1 MSPRQ
6 KLTLLFNELFKSV
19 GSTPSF
25 GDVKLSDRPDLADFQ
40 CNGAMQASKAQKQN
54 PRILA
59 ESIKELAEKTT
70 QDYDFSLAGPGFINI
85 SLKDALILKY
95 INALSQDPQLGFER
109 PIKSEKIIIDYG
121 GQNIAKP
128 MHVGHLRS
136 SVIGQSLKYLLRFMG
151 HDVLGDI
158 HMGDWGTQMGMLII
172 AIEEK
177 WPDLPYFDP
186 AFQGDYPKTSPV
198 NLQDLDIIYPDIS
211 GRCKED
217 KNLAE
222 KARLA
227 TFELQ
232 SGRRGYKALWQ
243 HFVDISVADIKVD
256 LDILGVNFE
265 QWFGESRYQQMA
277 ENLIQ
282 DLESRKVAYVSDG
295 ALIIDVAKE
304 NDKTEIPPLLLR
316 KKDGGLIYA
325 STDLACIQE
334 RIDVFKADRI
344 LYVVDQRQA
353 LHFEQVFRAADT
365 SGLLKASTCKHLG
378 FGTVN
383 GPDGKPFK
391 TRVGGAMKLKDL
403 IQTLIQEAKNRLHE
417 EGIAENL
424 PKAEFNDIAQKVAM
438 ATLKFGDLQHDR
450 VHDYIFDIA
459 KFSRFEGKTGPYLL
473 YAAVRIKSLLKQA
486 ESKDFVSSP
495 LKDINPSTRALSLL
509 LLQFPDSIEHA
520 ADRYLPSVLC
530 EYAYQLAKEF
540 SRFYTNCHILS
551 EENSDIRGGYLM
563 LTHLTLKVLETT
575 LSILG
580 IEAPERM

>member
-6 KLTLLFNELFKSV
+6 KLSLLFSELFKNA
-19 GSTPSF
+19 GFEPYF

-54 PRILA
+54 PRLIAEAIKLA
-59 ESIKELAEKTT
+59 AEKTT
-70 QDYDFSLAGPGFINI
+70 DNYEFSIAGPGFINI
-85 SLKDALILKY
+85 TLKYNLILQY
-95 INALSQDPQLGFER
+95 INTLSKDPQLGFEK

-136 SVIGQSLKYLLRFMG
+136 SVIGQSLKDLLRFMG
-151 HDVLGDI
+151 HTVLGDI

-172 AIEEK
+172 AIQEK
-177 WPDLPYFDP
+177 WPDLPYFNPD
-186 AFQGDYPKTSPV
+186 FKSDYPPLSPV
-198 NLQDLDIIYPDIS
+198 TLQDLDIIYPDIS

-217 KNLAE
+217 KELAE

-232 SGRRGYKALWQ
+232 SGRPGYRALWQ
-243 HFVDISVADIKVD
+243 HFVNISVTDIKTD

-277 ENLIQ
+277 EILIQ
-282 DLESRKVAYVSDG
+282 NLESRHIARTSDG

-304 NDKTEIPPLLLR
+304 SDKTEIPPLLLR

-325 STDLACIQE
+325 STDLATIQE
-334 RIDVFKADRI
+334 RVNVFNADRI

-353 LHFEQVFRAADT
+353 LHFEQVFRAAIT
-365 SGLLKASTCKHLG
+365 SGISKNTNCKHLG

-417 EGIAENL
+417 ENIAENV
-424 PKAEFNDIAQKVAM
+424 PEAEFNDIAQKVAI

-486 ESKDFVSSP
+486 ENRGFTSSP
-495 LKDINPSTRALSLL
+495 LKEINTSTRTLSLL
-509 LLQFPDSIEHA
+509 LLQFPDAINHT
-520 ADRYLPSVLC
+520 ADRYLPSILC
-530 EYAYQLAKEF
+530 DYTYQLAKEF

-551 EENSDIRGGYLM
+551 EENIDTRGGYLM
-563 LTHLTLKVLETT
+563 LTELTLKILETT
-575 LSILG
+575 LNILG
-580 IEAPERM
+580 IESPERM